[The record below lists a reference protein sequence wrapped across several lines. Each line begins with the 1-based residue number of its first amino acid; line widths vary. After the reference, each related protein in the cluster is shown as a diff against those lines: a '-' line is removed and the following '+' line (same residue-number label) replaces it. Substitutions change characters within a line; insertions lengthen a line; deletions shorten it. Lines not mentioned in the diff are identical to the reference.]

1 MIQRDNTAPHWWQS
15 TTEQSR
21 RHLPATQQD
30 GVHINVAGRTMINFS
45 SNDYLGMR
53 QHTSVM
59 NSAMDY
65 IAKHGLGSGASR
77 YISGD
82 DPAFA
87 QLEHDCAEWKGAQAC
102 LLVGSGML
110 VNIGLLQALATRHSD
125 IFADRLN
132 HASLLDGARLSRA
145 HLHRYPH
152 RDIKALAS
160 MLSRS
165 TSDQRIIVS
174 DGVFSM
180 DGDEADV
187 AALIA
192 LCERYDAWL
201 VLDDAH
207 GNGCIGPQGA
217 GLSAEAG
224 VQGHPR
230 LIECGTFGKALGGY
244 GAFIV
249 ASTAVIEGLIQRL
262 RTAIYSTALPPAMAK
277 AMSVALAELRKTGLR
292 QQLQDNIESFVAL
305 NQDLPLLPSRT
316 PIQPLWMGTNEAA
329 LQASAQ
335 LRDAG
340 FFVPAI
346 RPPTVPQGESR
357 LRITLSALHTPAH
370 IKALSEA
377 LHTL

>member
-1 MIQRDNTAPHWWQS
+1 MMERDNTAPHWWQN
-15 TTEQSR
+15 TAAHSR
-21 RHLPATQQD
+21 RRLPATQQD
-30 GVHINVAGRTMINFS
+30 GVHINLADRTLINFS
-45 SNDYLGMR
+45 SNDYLGLR
-53 QHTSVM
+53 QHASVI
-59 NSAMDY
+59 STATHY
-65 IAKHGLGSGASR
+65 ITKHGLGSGASR

-87 QLEHDCAEWKGAQAC
+87 QLERDCAEWKGAQAC

-110 VNIGLLQALATRHSD
+110 GNIGLLQALATRHSD

-145 HLHRYPH
+145 HLHRYAH
-152 RDIKALAS
+152 RDMAALES
-160 MLSRS
+160 LLQRS
-165 TSDQRIIVS
+165 SSDQRIIVS

-187 AALIA
+187 GALIA

-207 GNGCIGPQGA
+207 GNGCIGAQGA
-217 GLSAEAG
+217 GLTAEAG
-224 VQGHPR
+224 VQGHSR

-244 GAFIV
+244 GAFMV

-277 AMSVALAELRKTGLR
+277 AMSVALEALRKTGLR
-292 QQLQDNIESFVAL
+292 QQLQGNIQSFLAL

-316 PIQPLWMGTNEAA
+316 PIQPLWMGTDEAA
-329 LQASAQ
+329 LHASAQ

-346 RPPTVPQGESR
+346 RPPTVPQGASR
-357 LRITLSALHTPAH
+357 LRITLSALHTAAH
-370 IKALSEA
+370 IAALSEA
-377 LHTL
+377 LHKL

>member
-1 MIQRDNTAPHWWQS
+1 MQRDNTAPPWWQHPA
-15 TTEQSR
+15 EHSR
-21 RHLPATQQD
+21 RRLPATQQH
-30 GVHINVAGRTMINFS
+30 GVLINVAGRMMINFS
-45 SNDYLGMR
+45 SNDYLGLR
-53 QHTSVM
+53 QHPQLIST
-59 NSAMDY
+59 ACDY
-65 IAKHGLGSGASR
+65 IAQHGLGSGASR

-87 QLEHDCAEWKGAQAC
+87 QLERDCAAWKGAQAC
-102 LLVGSGML
+102 LLLGSGML
-110 VNIGLLQALATRHSD
+110 GNIGLLQALATRHSE

-145 HLHRYPH
+145 RLHRYAH
-152 RDIKALAS
+152 RDMAALES
-160 MLSRS
+160 LLQHSNS
-165 TSDQRIIVS
+165 EQRIIVS

-187 AALIA
+187 ATLIS

-207 GNGCIGPQGA
+207 GNGCIGAQGA
-217 GLSAEAG
+217 GLTTEAG

-277 AMSVALAELRKTGLR
+277 AMSAALVLLQQAALR
-292 QQLQDNIESFVAL
+292 QRLQDNIQSFLAL

-316 PIQPLWMGTNEAA
+316 PIQPLAMGTDEAA
-329 LQASAQ
+329 LQASTR

-340 FFVPAI
+340 FFIPAI

-357 LRITLSALHTPAH
+357 LRITLSALHTSEQ
-370 IKALSEA
+370 INALSEA
-377 LHTL
+377 LHRL